1 MGASFL
7 SKCVFLGRNHRFL
20 RWKTMVSRKETTV
33 FAIVKQCF
41 HITII

>member
-7 SKCVFLGRNHRFL
+7 FKCVFLGRKHRFL
-20 RWKTMVSRKETTV
+20 RRKTMFSRKGNTV
-33 FAIVKQCF
+33 LAIVKQCF